1 MIMINNM
8 RLIPDEKIK
17 TRYYIFKCRYP
28 ACQEIIP
35 VEFIVT
41 RQNPSDEVFRLKKE
55 NRGGGLSDDM
65 ADIEARCPFCNCIN
79 HFQIKDSIKEISH
92 HDYESGMKLTHAKIA
107 LMNVIHRALL
117 STGGGVD
124 LPRTE

>member
-1 MIMINNM
+1 MINNM
-8 RLIPDEKIK
+8 ELIPDKEIK

-35 VEFIVT
+35 VEFIST
-41 RQNPSDEVFRLKKE
+41 RQNSSPWVFRLEKE
-55 NRGGGLSDDM
+55 NRGGGLSGNM
-65 ADIEARCPFCNCIN
+65 ATIEARCPFCNRIN

-92 HDYESGMKLTHAKIA
+92 HDYESGMKLTHAKIT

-117 STGGGVD
+117 SPDGEVD